1 MPENENEAKIEL
13 TKSPS
18 LDAFLRARHQ
28 RMPSFEFKIDEKDK
42 KDAKK
47 HETEPKTPVIEE
59 EFEFPTSSNA
69 ETEKNE
75 EPKLQNFKR
84 SKKPKTPVIE
94 EEFEFPTSSNAETE
108 MNEEPK
114 LQNFQRS
121 NSFSFPPLRRQKEFE
136 TAGNEEEI
144 EFATSSNAE
153 KEKNKLAQKFQN
165 FKRSISFPLRR
176 QKDSP
181 TRT

>member
-59 EFEFPTSSNA
+59 EFEFPTPSNA

-84 SKKPKTPVIE
+84 SKKPKTPINFISSSSTKRFSNTHLEALNRSTGNFE
-94 EEFEFPTSSNAETE
+94 ERKLEFVV
-108 MNEEPK
+108 
-114 LQNFQRS
+114 RS
-121 NSFSFPPLRRQKEFE
+121 
-136 TAGNEEEI
+136 
-144 EFATSSNAE
+144 
-153 KEKNKLAQKFQN
+153 
-165 FKRSISFPLRR
+165 
-176 QKDSP
+176 
-181 TRT
+181 